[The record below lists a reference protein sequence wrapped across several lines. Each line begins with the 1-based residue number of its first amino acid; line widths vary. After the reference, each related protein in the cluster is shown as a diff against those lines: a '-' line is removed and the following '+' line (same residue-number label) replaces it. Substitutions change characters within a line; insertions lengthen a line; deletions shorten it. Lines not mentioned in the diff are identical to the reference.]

1 MSNFGFPLDITFR
14 CLAVWK
20 DWSEKTAVFVDTNC
34 TNTTTYYGLLVISLD
49 LWLTVFK
56 IIQIHLF
63 KKLCNILRK
72 VSACYFISTRQFHTY
87 RWLKNL
93 WQKQDQNWKNEK
105 PKYYEV
111 SDSELL
117 CDRTEILHTAW
128 IFSRQSQYYNET
140 ALRIF
145 LCILKAKSWRMV
157 IVHMIKSV
165 K

>member
-1 MSNFGFPLDITFR
+1 MSNFGFPLDLTFR

-20 DWSEKTAVFVDTNC
+20 DWSEKTAAFVDSNC
-34 TNTTTYYGLLVISLD
+34 TNTTTYQGLLVILKTFRKYSWD

-56 IIQIHLF
+56 TIQIHLF

-111 SDSELL
+111 NDSELL
-117 CDRTEILHTAW
+117 CDRTEIPHRAW
-128 IFSRQSQYYNET
+128 IFSRQ
-140 ALRIF
+140 IF

-157 IVHMIKSV
+157 IVHMVKSV